1 MVSTGSHHIE
11 EFFVAALK
19 FIQVIAA
26 LDEDSVLQ

>member
-19 FIQVIAA
+19 FTPVIAA
-26 LDEDSVLQ
+26 VDEDSVSQ